1 MLSLETQEAF
11 RRRYAAEHPGWEP
24 ATHIYRDL
32 VAGLLSPG
40 VRLLD
45 LGCGRGGV
53 VEELSDYGCFL
64 SGLDPDGV
72 SLASH
77 RVPDFPRVCGLSEA
91 LPFDKLSFDLVC
103 CSWVLEHLE
112 NPQSVFAEISRVL
125 APDGSFVFVTPNRR
139 HPLLLANRLLRHTA
153 GRLVPRLYGRSEDDT
168 FPAFYKANTPR
179 RIRTLFRSSGFHL
192 EELVLVGDPSYLA
205 FGEVPYHL
213 ACALERITPTDMK
226 VHIVGKAGKL
236 GQGAQDVM

>member
-1 MLSLETQEAF
+1 
-11 RRRYAAEHPGWEP
+11 
-24 ATHIYRDL
+24 
-32 VAGLLSPG
+32 
-40 VRLLD
+40 
-45 LGCGRGGV
+45 
-53 VEELSDYGCFL
+53 
-64 SGLDPDGV
+64 
-72 SLASH
+72 
-77 RVPDFPRVCGLSEA
+77 VPNFPRVCGLSEA
-91 LPFDKLSFDLVC
+91 LPFYNESFDLVC

-125 APDGSFVFVTPNRR
+125 APDGSFVFVTPNRQ
-139 HPLLLANRLLRHTA
+139 HPLLLVNRLLRCTA

-168 FPAFYKANTPR
+168 FPALYKANTPR
-179 RIRTLFRSSGFHL
+179 CIRTLFLSSGFHL

-213 ACALERITPTDMK
+213 ACALERTTPRDMK